1 MLLRLIA
8 LTVALLA
15 LLAPA
20 AAADP
25 CDENLLRC
33 DPGRGW
39 PIAFPVQARQVTA
52 TVPLR
57 TDNGPVALDTYRSLV
72 RAPYTMPAEP
82 EVGLWFVDATIPHDL
97 GPWRPAAFTEASVA
111 IKVVH
116 EGEEGWFHL
125 SQPTNGQGNYDLGRG
140 VGFPK
145 YLATT
150 TFGREGDGWHA
161 TAHRGQ
167 RRTMDLRWAP
177 GGGGPASASLTRW
190 TLFFDPLFSL
200 NPVFEGPAT
209 RTKWTVKPFVP
220 LREVTFGHAPAWLQV
235 APVSGLP
242 APTDGRMAY
251 DLDPDLDT
259 IDDTIPDVF
268 PAGRTLADVIAPAGT
283 ATGHFWSAEGYL
295 ISQSAEL

>member
-1 MLLRLIA
+1 MKRLLVLG
-8 LTVALLA
+8 LA
-15 LLAPA
+15 LVSAAALAPVA
-20 AAADP
+20 QADP
-25 CDENLLRC
+25 CDDNVFAC
-33 DPGRGW
+33 DPSKGW

-57 TDNGPVALDTYRSLV
+57 DDNAGVSLDVYRSLV

-82 EVGLWFVDATIPHDL
+82 EVGLWFVSATIPHEV
-97 GPWRPAAFTEASVA
+97 GPWRPAAFTEASIA

-116 EGEEGWFHL
+116 QGEEGWFHL
-125 SQPTNGQGNYDLGRG
+125 SQPTDGQGNYDLGRG

-150 TFGREGDGWHA
+150 TFAQDGDAWHA
-161 TAHRGQ
+161 TANRGQ
-167 RRTMDLRWAP
+167 RQTMDLRWTP
-177 GGGGPASASLTRW
+177 GGATGGPSLTRW
-190 TLFFDPLFSL
+190 TLFRDPLFSF

-220 LREVTFGHAPAWLQV
+220 LHDVTFGYAPPWLQV

-242 APTDGRMAY
+242 KPADGLLAY

-259 IDDTIPDVF
+259 IDDTIPDIF
-268 PAGRTLADVIAPAGT
+268 PAGRTLADVIAPSGS
-283 ATGHFWSAEGYL
+283 ATGQFWSAEGYL
-295 ISQSAEL
+295 MSQSAAL